1 MKKRLFLVLLLGLF
15 LVMFTFMGCKEVPVE
30 KQCSVDEDCV
40 KDVCCHASDAVNVIY
55 GPDCS
60 GIFCTSVCAEGT
72 TDCGQ
77 GELKCKRG
85 ECQVVLKENIEE

>member
-1 MKKRLFLVLLLGLF
+1 
-15 LVMFTFMGCKEVPVE
+15 
-30 KQCSVDEDCV
+30 
-40 KDVCCHASDAVNVIY
+40 VNVIY